1 MIAAAIGFIAAAQ
14 ERLLVDLSSI
24 DVSKLTLPGVEMSLK
39 DLSKLDLS
47 LDLSSIGDATRA
59 SGEAALNQLGE
70 ILGAIVE
77 RSRALRN
84 R

>member
-1 MIAAAIGFIAAAQ
+1 
-14 ERLLVDLSSI
+14 
-24 DVSKLTLPGVEMSLK
+24 VSKLTLPGVEMSLK

-59 SGEAALNQLGE
+59 SGEAALNQIGE